1 MLKTNAAKLKDRDR
15 ALRQAIERA
24 CVDLDLPKDY
34 QRAERLGLDPK
45 TYSSRKK
52 DFLKTCGFE
61 EATRMS
67 DRLGFTAGEILAIF
81 GLDGDKGATPAP
93 ARR

>member
-1 MLKTNAAKLKDRDR
+1 MLKTNAAKLKERDR

-24 CVDLDLPKDY
+24 CVDLNLPKDY
-34 QRAERLGLDPK
+34 QRAERLGLEPK
-45 TYSSRKK
+45 TYAARKK
-52 DFLKTCGFE
+52 DVLHAYGFK
-61 EATRMS
+61 EAVQMS

-81 GLDGDKGATPAP
+81 GLDGDKGAAPAP